1 MESKLLNEILNLSD
15 YSRKS
20 FGDKNLLTLVKDS
33 DELSKLLSDNTL
45 FETIALNFD
54 VCPKCKKVFLSTKNG
69 FCGACGSQFL
79 NNKINHYKITLNKS
93 RVIEIMK
100 QKIIE
105 NLSDWKQLKSE
116 SNFLQ
121 LTYENKSILIYISME
136 SCSLRDYYTIK
147 GWMERNAN
155 SIFVMVSHYFEKD
168 LEINALKNQEIQLF
182 SFDKI
187 LVYQDEL
194 NKRIQVALDSIN
206 EDKRVAE
213 LIGGSFEEELDIIE
227 LRSRI
232 ETTLSNLDNYALHK
246 NELSPQENGRKYQRA
261 IIELL
266 NQTLLPIKVLI
277 KQDIQDVLIRVPV
290 NVNHA
295 ENKVRWVPLEIK
307 SYGITKKN
315 QGKFN
320 IREYCSQYRKYIEGH
335 INNPSVC
342 SVIDVKCFVIV
353 AKDFLMDEDN
363 INAIEE
369 IEHSY
374 NDKIHIT
381 LLPQNTII
389 DLMKRKYDQKN
400 PIIDWD
406 LVIDLFNKN
415 RYLTAKDIDNFYSK
429 IDEEFEKSPESTAI
443 KNIQDKV
450 HRQGK

>member
-232 ETTLSNLDNYALHK
+232 ET
-246 NELSPQENGRKYQRA
+246 
-261 IIELL
+261 
-266 NQTLLPIKVLI
+266 
-277 KQDIQDVLIRVPV
+277 
-290 NVNHA
+290 
-295 ENKVRWVPLEIK
+295 
-307 SYGITKKN
+307 
-315 QGKFN
+315 
-320 IREYCSQYRKYIEGH
+320 
-335 INNPSVC
+335 
-342 SVIDVKCFVIV
+342 
-353 AKDFLMDEDN
+353 
-363 INAIEE
+363 
-369 IEHSY
+369 
-374 NDKIHIT
+374 
-381 LLPQNTII
+381 
-389 DLMKRKYDQKN
+389 
-400 PIIDWD
+400 
-406 LVIDLFNKN
+406 
-415 RYLTAKDIDNFYSK
+415 
-429 IDEEFEKSPESTAI
+429 
-443 KNIQDKV
+443 
-450 HRQGK
+450 